1 MEKEANVNKAERK
14 RMPPVDEK
22 TAESMK
28 ILAGFG
34 FEPEVIGEKCG
45 GYSGTVVRKLSAVG
59 FDIEKYR
66 NVKKAENKVQ
76 AQRKQAAEEQ
86 ETAEELPGQIK
97 MDLTAAKPA
106 EMSDQVKMMRFMAG
120 QVDKLYLKLDK
131 LNDTMNMILRA
142 MRKE

>member
-1 MEKEANVNKAERK
+1 MKKEAENKK
-14 RMPPVDEK
+14 LRMPPVDEK

-66 NVKKAENKVQ
+66 NVKRAENKAQ
-76 AQRKQAAEEQ
+76 AQRKLAAEEP
-86 ETAEELPGQIK
+86 ETAEELPGQIE
-97 MDLTAAKPA
+97 MDLTTVEKP
-106 EMSDQVKMMRFMAG
+106 EMSDQVKMMRFLAG
-120 QVDKLYLKLDK
+120 QVDKLYMKLDR
-131 LNDTMNMILRA
+131 LNDTMNMILRT

>member
-1 MEKEANVNKAERK
+1 MKKEAENKRL

-66 NVKKAENKVQ
+66 NIKREENKVQ
-76 AQRKQAAEEQ
+76 AQRKQAAEEP
-86 ETAEELPGQIK
+86 ETAEELPGQIE
-97 MDLTAAKPA
+97 MDLTTVEKP
-106 EMSDQVKMMRFMAG
+106 EMSEQTKMMRFQAG
-120 QVDKLYLKLDK
+120 QVERLAMKLDK
-131 LNDTMNMILRA
+131 LNDTLCMILRA
-142 MRKE
+142 IRRE